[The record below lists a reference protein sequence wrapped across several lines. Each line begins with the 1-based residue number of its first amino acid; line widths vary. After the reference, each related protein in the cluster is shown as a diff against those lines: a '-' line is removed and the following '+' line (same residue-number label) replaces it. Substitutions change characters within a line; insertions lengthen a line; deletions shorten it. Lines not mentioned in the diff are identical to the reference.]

1 MLCYKRVVQH
11 RRIGGAYWMEKIK
24 YVVRELNKPSSIAL
38 SNLSQVV
45 YNMMTAQDTYS
56 ATDTNTD
63 AKSAGTITKLNS
75 AGEMEKTA

>member
-1 MLCYKRVVQH
+1 M
-11 RRIGGAYWMEKIK
+11 AKIK

-45 YNMMTAQDTYS
+45 YNIMTAQDTYS
-56 ATDTNTD
+56 ATDTNTN
-63 AKSAGTITKLNS
+63 AKSVGTITKLNS

>member
-1 MLCYKRVVQH
+1 M
-11 RRIGGAYWMEKIK
+11 AKIK

-45 YNMMTAQDTYS
+45 YNIMTAQDTYS
-56 ATDTNTD
+56 ATDTNID